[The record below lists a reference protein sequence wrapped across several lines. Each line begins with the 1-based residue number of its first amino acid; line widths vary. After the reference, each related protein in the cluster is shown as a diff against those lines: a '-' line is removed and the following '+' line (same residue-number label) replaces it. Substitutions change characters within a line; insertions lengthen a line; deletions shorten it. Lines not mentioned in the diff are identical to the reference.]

1 MKVSIPS
8 IAGQQ
13 RANLQQTLVVIS
25 CMDPDVARRATE
37 LRNRLRDAIYRYY
50 VLEQPDLTDA
60 QYDRLYHELVAL
72 ERDHPELVTADSP
85 TQTVGSPLQSSF
97 ATVTHLTPM
106 YSLDNAFE
114 ESEISA
120 FVNRVQRGLDRP
132 GSVDLLAEPKVDGLS
147 VSILYRNGEMVWAAT
162 RGNGRQGEDV
172 SANVLAIDAIP
183 RRVEDAPAEFEVR
196 GEIFMPRSEFLR
208 INAEREASGE
218 SLFMN
223 PRNAASGALRQLDA
237 RITYSRR
244 LEAFLYDV
252 GRPEQLGITD
262 REELLDWLAAKGFGT
277 NPLRRRVSG
286 EEDTRQLLSEW
297 QELRPQ
303 LEYDVDGVVLKVA
316 SIADSIELGSTSRAP
331 RWAIAWKFPAEEVE
345 TVLESISIQIGRTGK
360 VTPVA
365 NLAPRLVE
373 GTTVARA
380 TLHNPGFVTQLDLR
394 PGDRVLLR
402 KSGGVIPE
410 IVSNLDRE
418 TEDRP
423 PAWQPPEECP
433 SCGADLVVKGAN
445 LMCEN
450 PACPAQ
456 LHGRLTYFAS
466 RAALDIEGLGASTVA
481 QLIDAGLVSALEDI
495 YILEAGQVAELEGFA
510 EASARKLINGIDAS
524 RTRPLAAFITGL
536 GLPHVGGR
544 TAEVLARYFPSFTDL
559 LEASEEA
566 LLAVPDVGPAT
577 ASAVRNVLQEPTLQR
592 TIRLLLERGVKP
604 EAPQAAVA
612 GGVLSGKTVVITG
625 TLSMPRSEMKQLLEA
640 HGAKVSGSVS
650 KKTDYLVAGEAA
662 GSKLERAVE
671 LGVQVLD
678 EAAAL
683 ELVGGS

>member
-1 MKVSIPS
+1 
-8 IAGQQ
+8 
-13 RANLQQTLVVIS
+13 
-25 CMDPDVARRATE
+25 MDADVTRRATE

-60 QYDRLYHELVAL
+60 EYDRLFHELVAL
-72 ERDHPELVTADSP
+72 EREHPELVKADSP
-85 TQTVGSPLQSSF
+85 TQTVGTPLQSSF
-97 ATVTHLTPM
+97 ATVTHITPM

-114 ESEISA
+114 PAEMKA
-120 FVNRVQRGLDRP
+120 FVNRVQRGLDRS
-132 GSVDLLAEPKVDGLS
+132 GSVELLAEPKVDGLS
-147 VSILYRNGEMVWAAT
+147 VSILYRDGEMVWAAT

-183 RRVEDAPAEFEVR
+183 RRVEGAPAEFEVR
-196 GEIFMPRSEFLR
+196 GEIFMPHSEFLR
-208 INAEREASGE
+208 INGERDAAGE
-218 SLFMN
+218 NLFMN

-262 REELLDWLAAKGFGT
+262 RGELLDWLAERGFGT

-286 EEDTRQLLSEW
+286 EEETRQLLEEW
-297 QELRPQ
+297 QELRPR

-316 SIADSIELGSTSRAP
+316 SIADAVELGSTSRAP

-345 TVLESISIQIGRTGK
+345 TVLESITIQIGRTGK

-365 NLAPRLVE
+365 NLEPRLVE

-380 TLHNPGFVTQLDLR
+380 TLHNPGFVEQLDLR
-394 PGDRVLLR
+394 PGDRVLLH

-410 IVSNLDRE
+410 IISNLDQ
-418 TEDRP
+418 DSKGRP
-423 PAWQPPEECP
+423 PAWLPPAECP
-433 SCGADLVVKGAN
+433 SCGAELTMKGAN
-445 LMCEN
+445 LMCSN

-456 LHGRLTYFAS
+456 LQGRLTYFAS

-481 QLIDAGLVSALEDI
+481 QLIGAGLVTALEDI
-495 YILEAGQVAELEGFA
+495 YILEVAQVAELDGFA
-510 EASARKLINGIDAS
+510 EASASKLITAVDAS
-524 RTRPLAAFITGL
+524 RTRPLASFITGL

-544 TAEVLARYFPSFTDL
+544 TAEVLARYFRSFDEL
-559 LEASEEA
+559 LDASEDE

-577 ASAVRNVLQEPTLQR
+577 ATAVRNVLQEPTLQR
-592 TIRLLLERGVKP
+592 TIRLLEERGVRP
-604 EAPQAAVA
+604 EAPQSAVA
-612 GGVLSGKTVVITG
+612 GGVLSGSTVVITG
-625 TLSMPRSEMKQLLEA
+625 TLSMPRSEMKQLLES

-662 GSKLERAVE
+662 GSKLERAND
-671 LGVQVLD
+671 LGVTVLD

-683 ELVGGS
+683 SLVRAE